1 LENYLVSLVAHGF
14 DEHPYFPTVRHC
26 LQESLPFELNGCAGD
41 HCSIERVETFIS
53 LLSERNRGGEDV
65 FPGESASSLSL

>member
-26 LQESLPFELNGCAGD
+26 LQEFLPFELNGCAGD
-41 HCSIERVETFIS
+41 HCSIERVETLIS
-53 LLSERNRGGEDV
+53 LLSERILEGKDG
-65 FPGESASSLSL
+65 FPVESASSLSL

>member
-26 LQESLPFELNGCAGD
+26 LQESLPFELNGCAGE